1 MMTDNTVTNAKGYI
15 YVRTHSAY
23 DVHGAVKLGKT
34 VNIHDRDAQYA
45 TGEITRGIFSLV
57 LEVCG
62 EDLDDIEI
70 LVQREFYAMRVFKD
84 AGTEFFGNG
93 VVDCIIPYLERER
106 IWFRRLSVDE
116 IHSLPR
122 TKKLLLPTNTD
133 KVDVSV
139 HEILG
144 RLKSRLSLPPP
155 PPIQPMYV
163 PRPDQLEIIQE
174 TLQHFKTNHAGVL
187 VLMCGVGKTLISLW
201 VSQRLSANTVFI
213 GVPNILLLTQWK
225 NTVRLLFGDDVPIL
239 LVDGDCSTEKVI
251 AFLTKSFP
259 RCVVI
264 STYGSSYKVVRAS
277 VKMSFVFDM
286 KILDEVHHITR
297 DDVVGVDSDRKYIT
311 VLKIPFKNQLSL
323 TATLKHLEDH
333 HEDTLGIISN
343 DDVEIFGEIIDRR
356 ELAWAIR
363 ENILCDYVV
372 QTIVS
377 DTDTVDYHASR
388 FNITTPNDKRLFLSA
403 FSALKSISI
412 GDSHHLLIYANDTP
426 NTRKIVEYVNRM
438 LASKCFFTNSTR
450 FGTTSTSTN
459 IYCSV
464 YTSELSTIVQQ
475 TTLKRFE
482 QSPFGIL
489 VCVYCLGEG
498 WDLPLLD
505 GVVFA
510 ENMTSTIR
518 IVQSALRP
526 CRKNMNEPHKRSK
539 IILPIY
545 DPTNELL
552 MTTSTTPCQSE
563 DMMKIKT
570 VIGQLS
576 QEDTDILHRIQ
587 TFRMSIESDTSNP
600 VGISS
605 KSVEN
610 SIGILDASL
619 TERLNLKTTTRYDFV
634 MQYHKAKQLLTR
646 KGLKSPKEYA
656 ELCEKDKRFPL
667 DPMKQFGISKFK
679 GWMDYLGIDKT
690 KYYTLDQCK
699 SHVRT
704 YISTKSIQIS
714 PLNVTNVCNDA
725 HHSNELMIPSPDLWN
740 EVYNINALEDIAV
753 TPRIAKKCTRKL

>member
-1 MMTDNTVTNAKGYI
+1 M
-15 YVRTHSAY
+15 
-23 DVHGAVKLGKT
+23 
-34 VNIHDRDAQYA
+34 
-45 TGEITRGIFSLV
+45 
-57 LEVCG
+57 
-62 EDLDDIEI
+62 
-70 LVQREFYAMRVFKD
+70 
-84 AGTEFFGNG
+84 
-93 VVDCIIPYLERER
+93 
-106 IWFRRLSVDE
+106 
-116 IHSLPR
+116 
-122 TKKLLLPTNTD
+122 
-133 KVDVSV
+133 
-139 HEILG
+139 
-144 RLKSRLSLPPP
+144 
-155 PPIQPMYV
+155 
-163 PRPDQLEIIQE
+163 
-174 TLQHFKTNHAGVL
+174 
-187 VLMCGVGKTLISLW
+187 
-201 VSQRLSANTVFI
+201 
-213 GVPNILLLTQWK
+213 
-225 NTVRLLFGDDVPIL
+225 
-239 LVDGDCSTEKVI
+239 
-251 AFLTKSFP
+251 
-259 RCVVI
+259 
-264 STYGSSYKVVRAS
+264 
-277 VKMSFVFDM
+277 
-286 KILDEVHHITR
+286 
-297 DDVVGVDSDRKYIT
+297 
-311 VLKIPFKNQLSL
+311 
-323 TATLKHLEDH
+323 
-333 HEDTLGIISN
+333 
-343 DDVEIFGEIIDRR
+343 EIFGEIIDSRG
-356 ELAWAIR
+356 LDWAIR

-450 FGTTSTSTN
+450 FGTTSTLTSAD

-475 TTLKRFE
+475 TTLERFE

-545 DPTNELL
+545 DPTNEL

-576 QEDTDILHRIQ
+576 REDADILHRIQ

-600 VGISS
+600 VGIAS

-646 KGLKSPKEYA
+646 KGLKSRKEYA
-656 ELCEKDKRFPL
+656 ELCEKDNRFPPV
-667 DPMKQFGISKFK
+667 PMDKDAFGDKFK
-679 GWMDYLGIDKT
+679 GWIDYLGIDKT

-699 SHVRT
+699 LHVRT
-704 YISTKSIQIS
+704 YISNNSIQIS
-714 PLNVTNVCNDA
+714 PLNVTNVCNDV
-725 HHSNELMIPSPDLWN
+725 HHSNKSRIPSPDLW
-740 EVYNINALEDIAV
+740 EDVYNIKLEDIAV
-753 TPRIAKKCTRKL
+753 TPRIAKKWTRKL